1 MHHTFAQLQSF
12 GQRFAQLLLLI
23 STYLEAGHWQFNRVF
38 LESINARKALRRQEI
53 AIHSEVCIPARSGPI
68 GQLGV
73 NTFSVHDQR
82 RQQTNMLTFE
92 ILHELRGNAVRR
104 LRRYCG
110 VVVHAMLRAEFDVQ
124 KSQEVPHLRC
134 CTHRAFS
141 SPA

>member
-1 MHHTFAQLQSF
+1 MHHTFAKLQSF
-12 GQRFAQLLLLI
+12 GQRFTQLLLLI
-23 STYLEAGHWQFNRVF
+23 STDFETGHWQFNRVF

-53 AIHSEVCIPARSGPI
+53 AIHPEVCVAARSGPI

-73 NTFSVHDQR
+73 NTFSVHHQR
-82 RQQTNMLTFE
+82 RQQTNVLAFE

-124 KSQEVPHLRC
+124 KSEEVPHLRC
-134 CTHRAFS
+134 CTHRTFS